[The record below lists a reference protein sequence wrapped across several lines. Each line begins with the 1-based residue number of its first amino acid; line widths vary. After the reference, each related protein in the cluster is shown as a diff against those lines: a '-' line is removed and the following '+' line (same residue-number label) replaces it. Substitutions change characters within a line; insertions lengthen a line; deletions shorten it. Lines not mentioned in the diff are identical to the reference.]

1 MDKGPADGDVD
12 EVYHGRDLPVVWAS
26 PDIPAAIIDIY
37 RGPEWLERCRPH
49 ELYALQH
56 RCELILVPGLG
67 AANGTRLDFD
77 DWTVY
82 RNYQWKRTMLVHDLW
97 LARHAARL
105 TIDENLKTIH
115 TCEILRLKTEL
126 NYDKWN
132 KDVC

>member
-1 MDKGPADGDVD
+1 
-12 EVYHGRDLPVVWAS
+12 
-26 PDIPAAIIDIY
+26 
-37 RGPEWLERCRPH
+37 
-49 ELYALQH
+49 
-56 RCELILVPGLG
+56 VPGLG